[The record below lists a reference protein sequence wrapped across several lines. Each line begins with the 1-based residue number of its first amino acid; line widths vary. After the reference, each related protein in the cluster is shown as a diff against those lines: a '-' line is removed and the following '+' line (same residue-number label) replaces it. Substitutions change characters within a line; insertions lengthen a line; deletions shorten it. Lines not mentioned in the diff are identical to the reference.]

1 MLQFILFNIL
11 VFWLWW
17 LFSGGFEACTRC
29 VVSTAAFP
37 FSKTM
42 YSMGRCTLLF
52 ICMSICY
59 GTQSW
64 RSSKCRDRASE
75 WAVNS
80 NQHFPPPP
88 PLYRVGAVVKSSRK
102 TLQHGK
108 IQVHTR
114 SIPSN
119 DAYVGTTHIFW
130 FSKQKQR
137 RIQWRAHM
145 QFSLNFSS
153 GFFKACKWKAHKLD
167 HLHKSFAIIFP
178 FFSRAYLLTAY
189 ALHWR

>member
-80 NQHFPPPP
+80 NQHFPPPLSIGLVLWWKAP
-88 PLYRVGAVVKSSRK
+88 GRRFSMEKYKCTHVQSRRM
-102 TLQHGK
+102 
-108 IQVHTR
+108 TR
-114 SIPSN
+114 TWVP
-119 DAYVGTTHIFW
+119 HIF
-130 FSKQKQR
+130 
-137 RIQWRAHM
+137 
-145 QFSLNFSS
+145 S
-153 GFFKACKWKAHKLD
+153 GFRN
-167 HLHKSFAIIFP
+167 KSNVAFNGEHTCSFLSTSVQDFLKHVNEKPIN
-178 FFSRAYLLTAY
+178 
-189 ALHWR
+189 